1 MDLVGLFDWLLVH
14 ITFAGVVL
22 DWTGAAEK
30 DSSSVASA
38 TWAAKVVVGVDI
50 VRVRVMMTYV

>member
-1 MDLVGLFDWLLVH
+1 
-14 ITFAGVVL
+14 VL